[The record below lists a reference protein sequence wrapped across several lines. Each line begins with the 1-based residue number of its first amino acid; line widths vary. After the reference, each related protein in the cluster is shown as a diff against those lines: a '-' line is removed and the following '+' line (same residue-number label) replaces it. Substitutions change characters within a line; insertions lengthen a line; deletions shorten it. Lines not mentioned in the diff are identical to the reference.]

1 MKLFRLKRSL
11 VLPISMDEAWSFF
24 FNPQNL
30 GKITPP
36 KMNLMPTHPL
46 PAVMHPGQVI
56 AYRVRIGLGISVN
69 WVTEITHVDAP
80 HFFLDEQRFGP
91 YKFWHHLHRFAPHAR
106 GVLVEDIVHYGL
118 YGGILARGIHA
129 ALVRPQLEAIFDYR
143 KRVLDDLF
151 V

>member
-1 MKLFRLKRSL
+1 
-11 VLPISMDEAWSFF
+11 
-24 FNPQNL
+24 
-30 GKITPP
+30 
-36 KMNLMPTHPL
+36 
-46 PAVMHPGQVI
+46 MHPGQVI

-69 WVTEITHVDAP
+69 WVTEITHVGAP
-80 HFFLDEQRFGP
+80 HFFVDEQRFGP
-91 YKFWHHLHRFAPHAR
+91 YKFWHHLHRFALHAR
-106 GVLVEDIVHYGL
+106 GVRVEDIVHYGL

>member
-1 MKLFRLKRSL
+1 MSMRRIFLWMNS
-11 VLPISMDEAWSFF
+11 VLGRINF
-24 FNPQNL
+24 
-30 GKITPP
+30 GITCIVLRR
-36 KMNLMPTHPL
+36 ML
-46 PAVMHPGQVI
+46 
-56 AYRVRIGLGISVN
+56 
-69 WVTEITHVDAP
+69 
-80 HFFLDEQRFGP
+80 
-91 YKFWHHLHRFAPHAR
+91 